1 MENKNLEI
9 YNKVRSVPKEAL
21 KTIQAGRLKGM
32 SDINPMW
39 RIKMLTEMFGPC
51 GFGWRYE
58 ITRMWNESGAA
69 GVISAF
75 VTINLYVK
83 QGDEWSQPIPGIG
96 GSSFVAQEKSGLYT
110 SDECYKMAL
119 TDAISVACKSLGMAA
134 DVYFANDRT
143 KYTQQEET
151 AAAPQPP
158 APQPPSDLPDFLSMA
173 LQEIHA
179 ATTTQTLIGIYNNYQ
194 VLHTDKRF
202 MSEMTTKRKQIEKN
216 NGTN

>member
-1 MENKNLEI
+1 MKKENLEI
-9 YNKVRSVPKEAL
+9 YNKVRSVPEGAL

-75 VTINLYVK
+75 VTINLFVK
-83 QGDEWSQPIPGIG
+83 QEEEWSQPIPGIG

-151 AAAPQPP
+151 SVIQ
-158 APQPPSDLPDFLSMA
+158 QTSSDLPDFLSMA
-173 LQEIHA
+173 LQEIKA

-202 MSEMTTKRKQIEKN
+202 MSEMTNKRKQIE
-216 NGTN
+216 NGTD

>member
-1 MENKNLEI
+1 MKKENLEI
-9 YNKVRSVPKEAL
+9 YNKVRSVPEEAL

-75 VTINLYVK
+75 VTINLFVK
-83 QGDEWSQPIPGIG
+83 QEEEWSQPIPGIG

-151 AAAPQPP
+151 SVIQ
-158 APQPPSDLPDFLSMA
+158 QTSSDLPDFLSMA
-173 LQEIHA
+173 LQEIKA

-202 MSEMTTKRKQIEKN
+202 MSEMTNKRKQIE
-216 NGTN
+216 NGTD